1 MELLEFVLLAIL
13 LVSWLLISIAGLV
26 ATIQSVIYDHK
37 REKREK
43 ERDARDAEYHEKR
56 MGTLK

>member
-26 ATIQSVIYDHK
+26 ATIQSVIYDYK

-56 MGTLK
+56 MGALK

>member
-1 MELLEFVLLAIL
+1 MEMIEFVLLAVL

-43 ERDARDAEYHEKR
+43 ERDARDAEYHQKR
-56 MGTLK
+56 MDALK

>member
-26 ATIQSVIYDHK
+26 ATIQSVIYDNK

-43 ERDARDAEYHEKR
+43 EQDVRDAEYHEKR
-56 MGTLK
+56 MGALK

>member
-1 MELLEFVLLAIL
+1 MEMFEFVLLAIL

-26 ATIQSVIYDHK
+26 AAIQSVIYDHK

-43 ERDARDAEYHEKR
+43 EQDARDAEYHEKR

>member
-1 MELLEFVLLAIL
+1 MEMFEFVLLAIL

-26 ATIQSVIYDHK
+26 AAIQSVIYDYK